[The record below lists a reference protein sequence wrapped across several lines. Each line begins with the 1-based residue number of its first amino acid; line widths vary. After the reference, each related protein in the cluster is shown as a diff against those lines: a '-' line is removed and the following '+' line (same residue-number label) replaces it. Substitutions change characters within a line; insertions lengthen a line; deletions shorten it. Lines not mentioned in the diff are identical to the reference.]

1 MFFQVGILLAK
12 VLDNMIT
19 MGLNVVI
26 PGSFAAHTDD
36 HKTKLWGGDGK
47 GLESSAVA
55 VTEYFNARKISS
67 IKTHTTKGGSTHVS
81 QQRCQTDPEE

>member
-12 VLDNMIT
+12 VLGNMIT
-19 MGLNVVI
+19 MGLKVAI

-47 GLESSAVA
+47 SLESSAVA
-55 VTEYFNARKISS
+55 VIEYSMQENSS

>member
-47 GLESSAVA
+47 VWKVLL
-55 VTEYFNARKISS
+55 
-67 IKTHTTKGGSTHVS
+67 
-81 QQRCQTDPEE
+81 